1 MTMNRN
7 ALYLVI
13 GVLAVVSIAL
23 GYQYYRER
31 NKAETVEIT
40 VGKGGISIEKK

>member
-1 MTMNRN
+1 MNRN

-13 GVLAVVSIAL
+13 GVLAVVSVVL

-31 NKAETVEIT
+31 NKAETLEIS
-40 VGKGGISIEKK
+40 VGKSGISIEKR

>member
-1 MTMNRN
+1 MNRN

-13 GVLAVVSIAL
+13 GALVVVSVVL
-23 GYQYYRER
+23 GYQYYQER
-31 NKAETVEIT
+31 NKAQTVEIS